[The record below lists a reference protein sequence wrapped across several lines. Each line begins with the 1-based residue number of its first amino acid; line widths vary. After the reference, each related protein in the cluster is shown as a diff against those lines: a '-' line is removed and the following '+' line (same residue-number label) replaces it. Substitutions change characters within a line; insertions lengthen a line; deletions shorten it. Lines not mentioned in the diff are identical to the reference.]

1 MARGAYVVLGGGH
14 AEELG
19 IMQDN
24 SGGILLLCMI
34 LMSLSL
40 ISMVIF
46 ACGDDEGSSKKRY
59 GGGGGGG
66 CGGGGGGGGGG
77 GALHHSA
84 KAAARAEFS
93 LGLAWARGTQLL
105 PGLDLSRL
113 RGFGLPW
120 GPSAR
125 FGWKAGVA
133 LTPPPDPTT

>member
-24 SGGILLLCMI
+24 SGGIILLCMI

-59 GGGGGGG
+59 RNRGGGGGAAAGAG
-66 CGGGGGGGGGG
+66 AAGAGAGAAAAAAAAACGGGGGGGGC
-77 GALHHSA
+77 
-84 KAAARAEFS
+84 
-93 LGLAWARGTQLL
+93 
-105 PGLDLSRL
+105 
-113 RGFGLPW
+113 
-120 GPSAR
+120 
-125 FGWKAGVA
+125 
-133 LTPPPDPTT
+133 

>member
-1 MARGAYVVLGGGH
+1 MSRGAYVVLGGGH

-24 SGGILLLCMI
+24 SGTILLLCMI

-66 CGGGGGGGGGG
+66 GGIVGDGGAACGGGGGCGGGV
-77 GALHHSA
+77 ADLCRRKEVHLHLQSS
-84 KAAARAEFS
+84 KKSIRA
-93 LGLAWARGTQLL
+93 
-105 PGLDLSRL
+105 
-113 RGFGLPW
+113 
-120 GPSAR
+120 
-125 FGWKAGVA
+125 AGVA
-133 LTPPPDPTT
+133 PLLQTRDAHNVFDEMPKPPGLGAASAVR